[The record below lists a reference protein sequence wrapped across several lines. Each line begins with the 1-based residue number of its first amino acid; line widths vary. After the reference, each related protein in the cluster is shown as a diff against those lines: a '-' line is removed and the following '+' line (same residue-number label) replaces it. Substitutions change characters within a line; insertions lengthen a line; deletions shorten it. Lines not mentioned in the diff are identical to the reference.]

1 VVFQPAP
8 ARETP
13 DQEGE
18 SLVSFWNRAGKSQP
32 VEKASKA
39 KTPPLARQ
47 KPVYGD
53 KKIVKAV
60 KPKPP
65 KKGSK

>member
-1 VVFQPAP
+1 VVFQPA
-8 ARETP
+8 AVCGAP
-13 DQEGE
+13 DEEGG

-32 VEKASKA
+32 VEKASGS
-39 KTPPLARQ
+39 KTPPMAQQ

-53 KKIVKAV
+53 KKMVKAV

-65 KKGSK
+65 RKGGK